1 MYVLNEWIK
10 DKANEKEIHEILE
23 DMNKDIVIIGK
34 KNSYKD
40 GINRLEELG
49 ETIIIE
55 KINDGT
61 ISFGA

>member
-23 DMNKDIVIIGK
+23 DMNKDIVIIGE